1 MSAHSDPDRIV
12 IKFKDSSLFKSDEG
26 AFISRVMK
34 SKVPK
39 QMPNT
44 AGSRSFDTGTESVG
58 IALNWTLLIC
68 AAINY
73 VYSGVLVKIVG
84 SLMHVQIVIFQALMM
99 FLLPGNAV
107 NYIQKIRPIVTFN
120 IIRFLTD
127 FSIWVLPVDKDKQL
141 KKEDKV
147 STPMR

>member
-1 MSAHSDPDRIV
+1 MFA
-12 IKFKDSSLFKSDEG
+12 
-26 AFISRVMK
+26 
-34 SKVPK
+34 
-39 QMPNT
+39 
-44 AGSRSFDTGTESVG
+44 
-58 IALNWTLLIC
+58 
-68 AAINY
+68 
-73 VYSGVLVKIVG
+73 GVLMKIVG
-84 SLMHVQIVIFQALMM
+84 SLLQVQIVIFEALMM

>member
-1 MSAHSDPDRIV
+1 
-12 IKFKDSSLFKSDEG
+12 
-26 AFISRVMK
+26 
-34 SKVPK
+34 
-39 QMPNT
+39 MPNT